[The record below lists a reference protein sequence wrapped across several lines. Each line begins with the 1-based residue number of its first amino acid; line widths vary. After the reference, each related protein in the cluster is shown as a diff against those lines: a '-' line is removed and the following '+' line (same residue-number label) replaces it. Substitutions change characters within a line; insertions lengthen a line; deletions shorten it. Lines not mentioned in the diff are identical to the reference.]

1 MNFPAKYIDDM
12 IVKEYKKKVSKIFKI
27 VKRDLIALDKK
38 REEGNNEKPYPHRV
52 WLFCVPVLRRG
63 EK

>member
-27 VKRDLIALDKK
+27 VKRDLIALIRRGK
-38 REEGNNEKPYPHRV
+38 RETMKSHIHTGYGFFASPS
-52 WLFCVPVLRRG
+52 
-63 EK
+63 